1 MYLYKKNDNN
11 SIIVYS
17 FVSSN
22 EELIKFKKK
31 HLEDIK
37 SVILHINNHNT
48 QNILFSSPKIMFS
61 ALDRKESNGRISC
74 IEETNSDK
82 IISRYIS
89 GEFDFLV
96 PLYIIGDGPVNK
108 SFYSGD
114 LYNSDSTLLF
124 TGGNFYNNEF
134 ITDEGVLLTGC
145 LGDLQP
151 LLSCDVNN
159 LIFTDIFE
167 DLDDEAIDFLKLFNC
182 TRERIIKLDDLKFM
196 QENGLI
202 EINENLQE
210 VFEKSEDILNSYNK
224 VKRKIKNN

>member
-17 FVSSN
+17 FVSN
-22 EELIKFKKK
+22 KKELIEFKKK

-61 ALDRKESNGRISC
+61 ALDRKESNGKISY
-74 IEETNSDK
+74 IEETNNDK
-82 IISRYIS
+82 IISRYIN
-89 GEFDFLV
+89 GEFEYLA

-108 SFYSGD
+108 SFYSGE
-114 LYNSDSTLLF
+114 LYNGDSTLLF

-151 LLSCDVNN
+151 LLSN
-159 LIFTDIFE
+159 DISNVLFP
-167 DLDDEAIDFLKLFNC
+167 DTFRYLDDEAIDFLKLFNC

-196 QENGLI
+196 QENGLV
-202 EINENLQE
+202 EIGENLQE
-210 VFEKSEDILNSYNK
+210 VCKKSEDILNSYNK
-224 VKRKIKNN
+224 VKRKIKTN

>member
-1 MYLYKKNDNN
+1 MYLYKKNGNN

-61 ALDRKESNGRISC
+61 ALDRKESNGRISY

-89 GEFDFLV
+89 GEFDFLA

-124 TGGNFYNNEF
+124 KGGNFYNNEF

-167 DLDDEAIDFLKLFNC
+167 DLDDETIDFLKSFNC
-182 TRERIIKLDDLKFM
+182 IRERTIK
-196 QENGLI
+196 
-202 EINENLQE
+202 LQE